1 MRREQP
7 RTLDHLPLFVIVEPI
22 LTRLEAG
29 NDRMPRCCNM
39 LGCMLTW
46 RTVAAS
52 DVPAFRASAEME
64 PPTFRRRQAF
74 HTPISAWLRSG
85 VDSALISLH
94 FRFILTFDVTSF
106 RLPTHRPVDCEL
118 CTMRSRLAHL
128 VSHSSKR
135 QPDSAIGRWYWRSF
149 GLQAQGIRVRA
160 TFLAMCLMRTLVLVD
175 TFVQ

>member
-29 NDRMPRCCNM
+29 NDRVPRCCGM

-52 DVPAFRASAEME
+52 DVPAFRAPAEME

-74 HTPISAWLRSG
+74 HTPISAWFRSG

-94 FRFILTFDVTSF
+94 FALSHFQRDVF

-118 CTMRSRLAHL
+118 CTMRSRLAH
-128 VSHSSKR
+128 STNIFPS
-135 QPDSAIGRWYWRSF
+135 DSPTLQLDDGIGDPSVCRHR
-149 GLQAQGIRVRA
+149 G
-160 TFLAMCLMRTLVLVD
+160 
-175 TFVQ
+175 